1 MDDPDAF
8 ELEEAEGIGIF
19 EPGTLSERDIA
30 KGRMIGVLGLTA
42 LGMVLLVLFTII
54 IMVPMMAYP
63 DLIYIDFNSGNV
75 YIDPNALLI
84 LTVAEIAF
92 VIPPIYYV
100 RKNGL
105 PISSLGIKNLISG
118 IDIGLG
124 FVIGALML
132 GANIAITWLI
142 SSFTGPISSGGELLI
157 ARNPIELILWIFVM
171 FVFVGFT
178 EEVMFRGFLQKR
190 MEMYFRSQGNSS
202 FRLLSL
208 VITSFIFG
216 IIHLDMIGL
225 PARFILGMFL
235 GDLAQ
240 RRNYNIIGPSV
251 AHGLNNSIVIV
262 LASIGF

>member
-1 MDDPDAF
+1 
-8 ELEEAEGIGIF
+8 
-19 EPGTLSERDIA
+19 
-30 KGRMIGVLGLTA
+30 
-42 LGMVLLVLFTII
+42 
-54 IMVPMMAYP
+54 
-63 DLIYIDFNSGNV
+63 
-75 YIDPNALLI
+75 
-84 LTVAEIAF
+84 
-92 VIPPIYYV
+92 
-100 RKNGL
+100 
-105 PISSLGIKNLISG
+105 
-118 IDIGLG
+118 
-124 FVIGALML
+124 
-132 GANIAITWLI
+132 
-142 SSFTGPISSGGELLI
+142 
-157 ARNPIELILWIFVM
+157 M